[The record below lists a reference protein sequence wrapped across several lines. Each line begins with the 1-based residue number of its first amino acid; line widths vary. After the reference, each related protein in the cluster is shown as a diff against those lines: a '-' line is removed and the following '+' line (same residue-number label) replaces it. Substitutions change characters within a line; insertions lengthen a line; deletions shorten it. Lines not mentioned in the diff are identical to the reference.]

1 MSLPPLLQTIV
12 DFVRKGY
19 PQGVPQQDYLPLF
32 ALLSRKLSDAEI
44 GELAEELA
52 SATPDTRTSA
62 ALGVSLGAAIERLTH
77 VRPSDTE
84 VERVRQRLEAVGWQP
99 ESETEPQPES

>member
-1 MSLPPLLQTIV
+1 MPLPPLLQSIV

-32 ALLSRKLSDAEI
+32 ALLSRRLSDAEI
-44 GELAEELA
+44 AELAEELA
-52 SATPDTRTSA
+52 SAGPDPRTSA

-77 VRPSDTE
+77 VPPSETE
-84 VERVRQRLEAVGWQP
+84 VERVRERLEAVGWQP
-99 ESETEPQPES
+99 ESETGPEA